1 MPVNFGEDV
10 CGAIIGGREQTG
22 IPKVYADI
30 EQVRLHQTKWHAS
43 ASSYGNKLIEIT
55 LDNA

>member
-1 MPVNFGEDV
+1 MLVLCEDV
-10 CGAIIGGREQTG
+10 CGAIIGGREQTR

-30 EQVRLHQTKWHAS
+30 EQVRLHLTKWHAS